1 MKKSVMAGVAAAAVI
16 SAGSMLVLMQ
26 KDAVRATESNG
37 AETLQTEGITE
48 ASSEKAAG
56 QAVGNPADIT
66 AVPGSKIA
74 VVSKCV
80 KGEFIS
86 LVEKGMEQAVSDVN
100 AAKGFSGS
108 DKISFTMEGP
118 KDELDI
124 ETQINTLDAVISENP
139 DVLCMSIGDRMS
151 CLAQLETAKE
161 NGIPVV
167 VFDSGSEFMDLV
179 SGYRASDNLKIGE
192 IGAEKLCEAIHGT
205 GTVAVIAGQEKTSTT
220 ADRVAGFS
228 EKLKEYPDVQVV
240 AVLYEDQVDDIGTA
254 IKELLDNNPGLTG
267 VFCTRAEEADLY
279 LSIDKR
285 GTAPVMVGVDG
296 TKAQQKAI
304 RNGTEYGCVSQDA
317 WQIGYN
323 SMMLAVSLTDPDAET
338 EILTE
343 LLEPGWLDSTN
354 IDLEVNRKFLF

>member
-1 MKKSVMAGVAAAAVI
+1 MAGVAAAAVI
-16 SAGSMLVLMQ
+16 SAGSLGLVIMQ
-26 KDAVRATESNG
+26 KNAVRATESNE
-37 AETLQTEGITE
+37 AAVLQTEETTE
-48 ASSEKAAG
+48 ASSEKTAG
-56 QAVGNPADIT
+56 QGDHSPADIT

-100 AAKGFSGS
+100 EAKGFSGS

-167 VFDSGSEFMDLV
+167 VFDSSSDFMDLV

-205 GTVAVIAGQEKTSTT
+205 GKVAVIAGQERTSTT
-220 ADRVAGFS
+220 ADRVAGFT
-228 EKLKEYPDVQVV
+228 EKLREYPEVQVV
-240 AVLYEDQVDDIGTA
+240 ATLYEDQVEDIGTA

-279 LSIDKR
+279 LSIDKT

-323 SMMLAVSLTDPDAET
+323 SMMLAVSLTDPEAEV
-338 EILTE
+338 EIQTE
-343 LLEPGWLDSTN
+343 LLEPGWIDPTN
-354 IDLEVNRKFLF
+354 IDLEENQKFLF